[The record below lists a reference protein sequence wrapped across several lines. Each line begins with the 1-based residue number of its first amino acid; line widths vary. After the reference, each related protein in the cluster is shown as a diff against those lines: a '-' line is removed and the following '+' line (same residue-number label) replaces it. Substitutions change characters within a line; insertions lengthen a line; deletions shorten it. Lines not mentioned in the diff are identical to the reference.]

1 MLGDVSITDTGNDR
15 DARAP
20 GLAALAG
27 LLADETR
34 AVCLL
39 ALLDGRTWTAGELAR
54 HAGVAPSTLSE
65 HLGKLV
71 AGGLL
76 AEERQG
82 RHRYVRLADT
92 RVAQLVEDLAV
103 QVAPHPAHRPRTLR
117 AASAGSA
124 MARGRTCYDHLAGR
138 LGIAVTDALTAHGL
152 LSTVSEPTKRTDGA
166 EAGPAASGPA
176 APTSSA
182 GSSAAPTSSAGSSAA
197 AASSASRERATGFLL
212 TEAGL
217 RWFEGSGIALDR
229 ATRRPLARAC
239 LDWTERRPHLA
250 GAAGAALC
258 RHALDAGWCVRI
270 GSERAVKVTAAGERA
285 LAELL
290 GIEAGTLR

>member
-39 ALLDGRTWTAGELAR
+39 ALLDGRAWTAGELAR

-152 LSTVSEPTKRTDGA
+152 LSTVSEPGGRTDGA
-166 EAGPAASGPA
+166 EAGPAASGP
-176 APTSSA
+176 
-182 GSSAAPTSSAGSSAA
+182 AAPTSSAGSSAA

-229 ATRRPLARAC
+229 ATRRPLGRAC

>member
-27 LLADETR
+27 LVADETR

-39 ALLDGRTWTAGELAR
+39 ALLDGRAWTAGELAR

-92 RVAQLVEDLAV
+92 RVAQLVEDLAG

-152 LSTVSEPTKRTDGA
+152 LSAVSEPGGRTDGA
-166 EAGPAASGPA
+166 EAGQAASGPA
-176 APTSSA
+176 APTSPA
-182 GSSAAPTSSAGSSAA
+182 VSSAS
-197 AASSASRERATGFLL
+197 ASSASRERATGFLL

-270 GSERAVKVTAAGERA
+270 GSERAVRVTAAGERA

-290 GIEAGTLR
+290 GIEAGALR